1 MQGQVASAAV
11 EVVAVAVVTRVTALR
26 SALVRVMKFI
36 YSVAA
41 SF

>member
-11 EVVAVAVVTRVTALR
+11 EVAAVAVVTRVIALR
-26 SALVRVMKFI
+26 SAVVSGMKYI
-36 YSVAA
+36 YSVTA